1 MLLTFQSTTFC
12 FIWVWQSDCQL
23 GMNILSHEGTSKRGG
38 RHEYQDKIWDKP
50 WQAMAMMQL
59 QPRQQIHCV
68 KVTFLFLQCVY
79 VHLCSCTI
87 CVCSCFWMCVFGK
100 VREQSCLLWFK
111 PLKYSHTSPIS
122 SMYTLATPYIV
133 RGRCTVKSGVVFGE
147 LSPNA
152 PIVLGQYSRNP
163 SSLQISNTLWNP
175 RILTSIA
182 FSTFFS
188 PVADSIT
195 AKWTTQSTPLFFTVE
210 RSLLRSHTSSWT

>member
-1 MLLTFQSTTFC
+1 MVPPPGGVSTEMTPGYLM
-12 FIWVWQSDCQL
+12 DRK
-23 GMNILSHEGTSKRGG
+23 SK
-38 RHEYQDKIWDKP
+38 DSTNPIS
-50 WQAMAMMQL
+50 
-59 QPRQQIHCV
+59 
-68 KVTFLFLQCVY
+68 FLFDFMRKYCACVWVCLYACMHVY
-79 VHLCSCTI
+79 VHVCSCTI
-87 CVCSCFWMCVFGK
+87 CVCSCFCMCVFGK

-175 RILTSIA
+175 RILT
-182 FSTFFS
+182 
-188 PVADSIT
+188 
-195 AKWTTQSTPLFFTVE
+195 
-210 RSLLRSHTSSWT
+210 